1 MKTCIIPAAFA
12 AALAISGA
20 ALAQQQQP
28 QPQPQQPQQPL
39 TEEQRRQQA
48 KVQALN
54 TYANILFGQE
64 IENRCGHLDG
74 EQRAAFNDNIET
86 VDQFMQERLPQET
99 VDAVKQR
106 ATTAGADNQANP
118 CGAESENFVTQVA
131 AMVAQ
136 ISENIANQ
144 AN

>member
-1 MKTCIIPAAFA
+1 MKTYIIPAAFA
-12 AALAISGA
+12 AVLAVSGA
-20 ALAQQQQP
+20 AFAQQP
-28 QPQPQQPQQPL
+28 QPQPQQPQQPQ
-39 TEEQRRQQA
+39 TEEQQRQQA
-48 KVQALN
+48 RAQAVN

-64 IENRCGHLDG
+64 IENRCGHLEGG
-74 EQRAAFNDNIET
+74 ERAAFDENVDT
-86 VDQFMQERLPQET
+86 VDQFMQERLPQQT

-106 ATTAGADNQANP
+106 AETAGADTEANP
-118 CGAESENFVTQVA
+118 CGDESETFVTQVA